1 MCHDQVVLCHPC
13 TSSTGLSA
21 ACGKGTSAGRAGQVW
36 GHPGLERRAGLG
48 RGGRMAAR
56 LLEETLGT
64 FVVAAGS
71 QGRGPAPGQAA
82 AWL

>member
-1 MCHDQVVLCHPC
+1 
-13 TSSTGLSA
+13 
-21 ACGKGTSAGRAGQVW
+21 
-36 GHPGLERRAGLG
+36 
-48 RGGRMAAR
+48 MAAR

-71 QGRGPAPGQAA
+71 QGRGPASGQAA

>member
-1 MCHDQVVLCHPC
+1 MPPLHQQHWPECSMWEGDIRRQSWPGV
-13 TSSTGLSA
+13 
-21 ACGKGTSAGRAGQVW
+21 

-71 QGRGPAPGQAA
+71 QGRGPASGQAA

>member
-1 MCHDQVVLCHPC
+1 
-13 TSSTGLSA
+13 
-21 ACGKGTSAGRAGQVW
+21 
-36 GHPGLERRAGLG
+36 
-48 RGGRMAAR
+48 MAAR